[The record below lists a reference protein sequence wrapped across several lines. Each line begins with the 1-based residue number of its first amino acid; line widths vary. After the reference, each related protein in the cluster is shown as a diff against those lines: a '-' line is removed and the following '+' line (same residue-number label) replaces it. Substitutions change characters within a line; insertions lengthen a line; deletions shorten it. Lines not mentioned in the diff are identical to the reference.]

1 MIGVMSELVMPGPAP
16 AGEPDLFA
24 QVDAWLGCLQEA
36 HRVEARVAAVKAR
49 FAAELARSTAVFE
62 HADRNGVVNAV
73 TAEIAMA
80 LGVTRM
86 AASRLVRVGLAAE
99 GKLVA
104 TGAAF
109 AAGDISLDKAWIFTD
124 RLDGVVPEVAWA
136 VEERVLPTAPAR
148 STTEL
153 CHDIDRALIE
163 LDPDNADVRHKAARR
178 TRHVTRPEVLADG
191 MARMSVFLP
200 AEQAVTLDRALDA
213 CAAAALRAGDTR
225 TCTQL
230 RADAIAEWA
239 RRTLERGW
247 RFTTSS
253 GSDVRTAPT
262 RVNVTVPLEV
272 LARAMPDWQ
281 PPASVAAVFAAREG
295 LLPACPDGAVGHR
308 TEAAWLEGYGPIAP
322 AIALL
327 LAAGGTW
334 RRIVTDTLTCI
345 PLDIGH
351 HRYRPPAHIAEAVRL
366 RDHTCTRPTCSVPAR
381 VCQLDHAEEWQHGGG
396 TSRDELGCL
405 CGRCHREKSIGAGRP
420 GRRKKD
426 GTRDWHSATGRIYPN
441 HPERP
446 PRLHGGPLRGGSL
459 NLAPDPEDLP
469 PDPGPP
475 PF

>member
-1 MIGVMSELVMPGPAP
+1 MKKRTLGNVLAVLAVLCFLVAIIGMAISGSHRWVEPLEELGWIFFV
-16 AGEPDLFA
+16 
-24 QVDAWLGCLQEA
+24 GCLLVLYLASAPETTLNLQWA
-36 HRVEARVAAVKAR
+36 KA
-49 FAAELARSTAVFE
+49 
-62 HADRNGVVNAV
+62 
-73 TAEIAMA
+73 
-80 LGVTRM
+80 
-86 AASRLVRVGLAAE
+86 
-99 GKLVA
+99 
-104 TGAAF
+104 
-109 AAGDISLDKAWIFTD
+109 
-124 RLDGVVPEVAWA
+124 AWA
-136 VEERVLPTAPAR
+136 FG
-148 STTEL
+148 
-153 CHDIDRALIE
+153 AL
-163 LDPDNADVRHKAARR
+163 
-178 TRHVTRPEVLADG
+178 
-191 MARMSVFLP
+191 S
-200 AEQAVTLDRALDA
+200 
-213 CAAAALRAGDTR
+213 
-225 TCTQL
+225 
-230 RADAIAEWA
+230 
-239 RRTLERGW
+239 
-247 RFTTSS
+247 
-253 GSDVRTAPT
+253 
-262 RVNVTVPLEV
+262 
-272 LARAMPDWQ
+272 
-281 PPASVAAVFAAREG
+281 
-295 LLPACPDGAVGHR
+295 
-308 TEAAWLEGYGPIAP
+308 
-322 AIALL
+322 IALL